1 MVAKTIVNRREI
13 MDYKIKHW
21 AVAVAT
27 FGVLSVT
34 VAANADETTG
44 LTDTAIKVGVMGPF
58 TGNAS
63 SYSKTQIG
71 LMAYFKHINDQ
82 GGIHGR
88 KFEIVQE
95 DTACNPAK
103 GIAAAKKLVHQ
114 DKVFYMH
121 GNSCSGVAMAVKPT
135 VSPTGIPWIIAHA
148 VNPKITMP
156 VNEKRSI
163 FHGVP
168 AGPAYGSAM
177 GRFVMSK
184 PNAKRVAVIAHTND
198 WAKSYCG
205 PAIEHIKKS
214 GGEII
219 ADMAMERGQTDST
232 AQVLKLK
239 KANPDFILGCLYEA
253 ETVIFLRDAKKY
265 GLNAPVMGTA
275 GTDLEN
281 TLARLGD
288 KDAVKNYFVLHA
300 FVDKVD
306 GPKMKKWNDIILKY
320 YPSETITGFSAISM
334 ASGVAAVQALKN
346 AGRDL
351 TRSKMISALEN
362 IRGLT
367 TGILACDITWTPT
380 DRHGCKTSAVAG
392 FVDGNPT
399 VLSAWGKPW

>member
-1 MVAKTIVNRREI
+1 MKHRTKTCMSTMAALGMLAMV
-13 MDYKIKHW
+13 
-21 AVAVAT
+21 
-27 FGVLSVT
+27 G
-34 VAANADETTG
+34 AANADETTG
-44 LTDTAIKVGVMGPF
+44 LTDTTIKVGVMGPF

-82 GGIHGR
+82 GGINGR
-88 KFEIVQE
+88 KFDIIQE
-95 DTACNPAK
+95 DTACAPAK

-114 DKVFYMH
+114 DKVFYLH

-135 VSPTGIPWIIAHA
+135 VAPTGIPWIIAHA

-156 VNEKRSI
+156 VNEKKSI

-168 AGPAYGSAM
+168 AGPAYGSTM
-177 GRFVMSK
+177 GKFIMSK
-184 PNAKRVAVIAHTND
+184 PGVKRIAMVAHTND
-198 WAKSYCG
+198 WAKAYCD
-205 PAIEHIKKS
+205 PAIEVIKAS

-219 ADMAMERGQTDST
+219 EELALERGQTDAT

-239 KANPDFILGCLYEA
+239 QANPDFILGCLYEA

-265 GLNAPVMGTA
+265 GVRIPVMGTA

-281 TLARLGD
+281 TLERLGD
-288 KDAVKNYFVLHA
+288 PDAVKDYYVLHA

-320 YPSETITGFSAISM
+320 YPNETITGFSAISM
-334 ASGVAAVQALKN
+334 ASGVAAVKALKA

-351 TRSKMISALEN
+351 TRSKFIAELDN
-362 IRGLT
+362 IKGLK
-367 TGILACDITWTPT
+367 TGILACDITWSST
-380 DRHGCKTSAVAG
+380 DRHGCKKSAVAG
-392 FVDGNPT
+392 FVEGKPT
-399 VLSAWGKPW
+399 VLSAWGKAW

>member
-1 MVAKTIVNRREI
+1 MKHRIKTCMSTMAALGMLAMV
-13 MDYKIKHW
+13 
-21 AVAVAT
+21 
-27 FGVLSVT
+27 G
-34 VAANADETTG
+34 AASADETTG

-82 GGIHGR
+82 GGINGR

-95 DTACNPAK
+95 DTACAPAK

-114 DKVFYMH
+114 DKVFYLH

-135 VSPTGIPWIIAHA
+135 VAPTGIPWIIAHA

-156 VNEKRSI
+156 VNEKKSI

-168 AGPAYGSAM
+168 AGPAYGSTM
-177 GRFVMSK
+177 GKFVMSK
-184 PNAKRVAVIAHTND
+184 PNVKRIAMVTHTND
-198 WAKSYCG
+198 WAKAYCD
-205 PAIEHIKKS
+205 PAIEVIKAS
-214 GGEII
+214 GGKII
-219 ADMAMERGQTDST
+219 ETLALERGQTDAT

-239 KANPDFILGCLYEA
+239 KAKPDFILGCLYEA

-265 GLNAPVMGTA
+265 GVRIPVMGTA

-281 TLARLGD
+281 TLERLGD
-288 KDAVKNYFVLHA
+288 ADAVKDYYVLHA

-320 YPSETITGFSAISM
+320 YPNETITGFSAVSM
-334 ASGVAAVQALKN
+334 ASGVAAVNALKA

-351 TRSKMISALEN
+351 TRSKFIAELDN
-362 IRGLT
+362 IKGLK
-367 TGILACDITWTPT
+367 TGILACDITWSST
-380 DRHGCKTSAVAG
+380 DRHGCKKSAVAG
-392 FVDGNPT
+392 FVDGKPT
-399 VLSAWGKPW
+399 VLSAWKKPW

>member
-1 MVAKTIVNRREI
+1 M
-13 MDYKIKHW
+13 KHRTKKYLS
-21 AVAVAT
+21 AMAAL
-27 FGVLSVT
+27 GVLSMIG
-34 VAANADETTG
+34 AASADETTG
-44 LTDTAIKVGVMGPF
+44 LTDTTIKVGVMGPF

-82 GGIHGR
+82 GGINGR
-88 KFEIVQE
+88 KFDIVQE
-95 DTACNPAK
+95 DTACAPAK
-103 GIAAAKKLVHQ
+103 GIAAAKKLIYQ
-114 DKVFYMH
+114 DKVFYLH

-135 VSPTGIPWIIAHA
+135 VAPTGIPWIIAHA
-148 VNPKITMP
+148 VNPKISMP

-168 AGPAYGSAM
+168 AGPAYGSTM
-177 GRFVMSK
+177 GKFVMSK
-184 PNAKRVAVIAHTND
+184 PGVKRVAMVTHTND
-198 WAKSYCG
+198 WAKAYCD
-205 PAIEHIKKS
+205 PAIEVIKAA

-219 ADMAMERGQTDST
+219 EELALERGQTDAT

-239 KANPDFILGCLYEA
+239 QAKPDFILACLYEA

-265 GLNAPVMGTA
+265 GVRIPVMGTA

-281 TLARLGD
+281 TLERLGD
-288 KDAVKNYFVLHA
+288 PDAVKDYYVLHA

-320 YPSETITGFSAISM
+320 YPNETITGFSAVSM
-334 ASGVAAVQALKN
+334 ASGVAAVKALEA

-351 TRSKMISALEN
+351 TRSKFIAALEN
-362 IRGLT
+362 IRGLE

-380 DRHGCKTSAVAG
+380 DRHGCKKSAVAG
-392 FVDGNPT
+392 FVDGKPAI
-399 VLSAWGKPW
+399 LSAWGKAW

>member
-1 MVAKTIVNRREI
+1 MNSRIKKSIVAF
-13 MDYKIKHW
+13 
-21 AVAVAT
+21 AVM
-27 FGVLSVT
+27 GVLSMVG
-34 VAANADETTG
+34 AANADETTG

-58 TGNAS
+58 SGNAS

-82 GGIHGR
+82 GGINGR
-88 KFEIVQE
+88 KFDIIQE
-95 DTACNPAK
+95 DTACDPAK

-114 DKVFYMH
+114 DEVFYLH

-156 VNEKRSI
+156 VNEKKSI

-168 AGPAYGSAM
+168 AGPAYGSTM
-177 GRFVMSK
+177 GKFIMSK
-184 PNAKRVAVIAHTND
+184 PGVKRIAMVAHTND
-198 WAKSYCG
+198 WAKAYCD
-205 PAIEHIKKS
+205 PAIEVIKAS

-219 ADMAMERGQTDST
+219 EELTLERGQTDAT

-239 KANPDFILGCLYEA
+239 QANPDFILGCLYEA

-265 GLNAPVMGTA
+265 GVRIPVMGTA

-281 TLARLGD
+281 TLERLGD
-288 KDAVKNYFVLHA
+288 LDAVKDYYVLHA

-320 YPSETITGFSAISM
+320 YPNETITGFSAVSM
-334 ASGVAAVQALKN
+334 ASGVAAVKALKA

-351 TRSKMISALEN
+351 TRSKFIAELDN
-362 IRGLT
+362 IKGLK
-367 TGILACDITWTPT
+367 TGILACDITWSST
-380 DRHGCKTSAVAG
+380 DRHGCKKSAVAG
-392 FVDGNPT
+392 FVEGKPT
-399 VLSAWGKPW
+399 VLSAWGKAW

>member
-1 MVAKTIVNRREI
+1 MKHRTKTCMSTMAALGMLAMV
-13 MDYKIKHW
+13 
-21 AVAVAT
+21 
-27 FGVLSVT
+27 G
-34 VAANADETTG
+34 AANADETTG
-44 LTDTAIKVGVMGPF
+44 LTDTTIKVGVMGPF

-82 GGIHGR
+82 GGINGR

-95 DTACNPAK
+95 DTACAPAK

-114 DKVFYMH
+114 DKVFYLH

-135 VSPTGIPWIIAHA
+135 VAPTGIPWIIAHA

-156 VNEKRSI
+156 VNEKKSI

-168 AGPAYGSAM
+168 AGPAYGSTM
-177 GRFVMSK
+177 GKFVMSK
-184 PNAKRVAVIAHTND
+184 PGVKRIAMVTHTND
-198 WAKSYCG
+198 WAKAYCD
-205 PAIEHIKKS
+205 PAIEVIKAS
-214 GGEII
+214 GGKII
-219 ADMAMERGQTDST
+219 ETLALERGQTDAT

-239 KANPDFILGCLYEA
+239 KAKPDFVLGCLYEA

-265 GLNAPVMGTA
+265 GVRIPVMGTA

-281 TLARLGD
+281 TLERLGD
-288 KDAVKNYFVLHA
+288 ADAVKDYYVLHA

-320 YPSETITGFSAISM
+320 YPNETITGFSAVSM
-334 ASGVAAVQALKN
+334 ASGVAAVNALKA

-351 TRSKMISALEN
+351 TRSKFIAELDN
-362 IRGLT
+362 IKGLK
-367 TGILACDITWTPT
+367 TGILACDITWSST
-380 DRHGCKTSAVAG
+380 DRHGCKKSAVAG
-392 FVDGNPT
+392 FVDGKPT
-399 VLSAWGKPW
+399 VLSAWKKPW

>member
-1 MVAKTIVNRREI
+1 M
-13 MDYKIKHW
+13 KICRLM
-21 AVAVAT
+21 AT
-27 FGVLSVT
+27 AAALSVLGT
-34 VAANADETTG
+34 AGATMADETTG
-44 LTDTAIKVGVMGPF
+44 LTDTTIKVGVMGPF

-63 SYSKTQIG
+63 SYSKAQIG

-88 KFEIVQE
+88 KFVMVSE
-95 DTACNPAK
+95 DTACAPAK

-114 DKVFYMH
+114 DKVFYLH

-148 VNPKITMP
+148 VNPKISMP

-168 AGPAYGSAM
+168 AGPAYGSTM
-177 GRFVMSK
+177 GKFVMSK
-184 PNAKRVAVIAHTND
+184 SGTKRVAVVTHTND
-198 WAKSYCG
+198 WAKAYCD
-205 PAIEHIKKS
+205 PAIKVIKGS

-219 ADMAMERGQTDST
+219 QNLALERGQTDST

-239 KANPDFILGCLYEA
+239 QAKPDFILGCLYEA

-265 GLNAPVMGTA
+265 GLKIPVMGTA

-281 TLARLGD
+281 TLERLGD
-288 KDAVKNYFVLHA
+288 ISAVRNYFVLHS

-320 YPSETITGFSAISM
+320 NPKETITGFSAVSM
-334 ASGVAAVQALKN
+334 ASGVAAVAALQAV
-346 AGRDL
+346 GHDL
-351 TRSKMISALEN
+351 TRSKFIAALDK
-362 IRGLT
+362 IRNLK

-380 DRHGCKTSAVAG
+380 DRHGCKKSAVAG
-392 FVDGNPT
+392 FVNDKPT
-399 VLSAWGKPW
+399 VLSAWGKTW

>member
-1 MVAKTIVNRREI
+1 M
-13 MDYKIKHW
+13 KICRLM
-21 AVAVAT
+21 AT
-27 FGVLSVT
+27 AAALSLLGT
-34 VAANADETTG
+34 AGTTMAGETTG
-44 LTDTAIKVGVMGPF
+44 LTDTTIKVGVMGPF

-63 SYSKTQIG
+63 SYSKAQIG
-71 LMAYFKHINDQ
+71 LMAYFKHINDK

-88 KFEIVQE
+88 KFEIVSE
-95 DTACNPAK
+95 DTACAPAK

-114 DKVFYMH
+114 DKVFYLH

-148 VNPKITMP
+148 VNPKISMP

-168 AGPAYGSAM
+168 AGPAYGSTM
-177 GRFVMSK
+177 GKFVMSK
-184 PNAKRVAVIAHTND
+184 SGTKRVAVVTHTND
-198 WAKSYCG
+198 WAKAYCD
-205 PAIEHIKKS
+205 PAIKVIKNS

-219 ADMAMERGQTDST
+219 QNLALERGQTDST

-239 KANPDFILGCLYEA
+239 QAKPDFILGCLYEA

-265 GLNAPVMGTA
+265 GVKIPVMGTA

-281 TLARLGD
+281 TLERLGD
-288 KDAVKNYFVLHA
+288 ISAVRNYFVLHS

-320 YPSETITGFSAISM
+320 NPKETITGFSAVSM
-334 ASGVAAVQALKN
+334 ASGVAAVAALQAV
-346 AGRDL
+346 GHDL
-351 TRSKMISALEN
+351 TRSKFIAALDN
-362 IRGLT
+362 IRNLK

-380 DRHGCKTSAVAG
+380 DRHGCKKSAVAG
-392 FVDGNPT
+392 FVNDKPT
-399 VLSAWGKPW
+399 VLSAWGKTW

>member
-1 MVAKTIVNRREI
+1 MKHRTKTCMSTMAALGMLAMV
-13 MDYKIKHW
+13 
-21 AVAVAT
+21 
-27 FGVLSVT
+27 G
-34 VAANADETTG
+34 AANADETTG
-44 LTDTAIKVGVMGPF
+44 LTDTTIKVGVMGPF

-82 GGIHGR
+82 GGINGR

-95 DTACNPAK
+95 DTACAPAK

-114 DKVFYMH
+114 DKVFYLH

-135 VSPTGIPWIIAHA
+135 VAPTGIPWIIAHA

-156 VNEKRSI
+156 VNEKKSI

-168 AGPAYGSAM
+168 AGPAYGSTM
-177 GRFVMSK
+177 GKFVMSK
-184 PNAKRVAVIAHTND
+184 PNVKRVAMVTHTND
-198 WAKSYCG
+198 WAKAYCD
-205 PAIEHIKKS
+205 PAIEVIKAS
-214 GGEII
+214 GGKII
-219 ADMAMERGQTDST
+219 ETLALERGQTDAT

-239 KANPDFILGCLYEA
+239 KAKPDFVLGCLYEA

-265 GLNAPVMGTA
+265 GVRIPVMGTA

-281 TLARLGD
+281 TLERLGD
-288 KDAVKNYFVLHA
+288 ADAVKDYYVLHA

-320 YPSETITGFSAISM
+320 YPNETITGFSAVSM
-334 ASGVAAVQALKN
+334 ASGVAAVNALKA

-351 TRSKMISALEN
+351 TRSKFIAELDN
-362 IRGLT
+362 IKGLK
-367 TGILACDITWTPT
+367 TGILACDITWSST
-380 DRHGCKTSAVAG
+380 DRHGCKKSAVAG
-392 FVDGNPT
+392 FVDGKPT
-399 VLSAWGKPW
+399 VLSAWKKPW

>member
-1 MVAKTIVNRREI
+1 MNSR
-13 MDYKIKHW
+13 IKKSIIAF
-21 AVAVAT
+21 AVM
-27 FGVLSVT
+27 GVLST
-34 VAANADETTG
+34 AGAASAGETTG

-58 TGNAS
+58 SGNAS

-82 GGIHGR
+82 GGINGR
-88 KFEIVQE
+88 KFDIIQE
-95 DTACNPAK
+95 DTACDPAK

-114 DKVFYMH
+114 DEVFYLH

-156 VNEKRSI
+156 VNEKKSI

-168 AGPAYGSAM
+168 AGPAYGSTM
-177 GRFVMSK
+177 GKFVMSK
-184 PNAKRVAVIAHTND
+184 PGVKRIAMVTHTND
-198 WAKSYCG
+198 WAKAYCD
-205 PAIEHIKKS
+205 PAIEVIKAS

-219 ADMAMERGQTDST
+219 ETLSLERGQTDAT

-239 KANPDFILGCLYEA
+239 KAKPDFILGCLYEA

-265 GLNAPVMGTA
+265 GVRIPVMGTA

-281 TLARLGD
+281 TLERLGD
-288 KDAVKNYFVLHA
+288 PDAVKDYYVLHA

-320 YPSETITGFSAISM
+320 YPNETITGFSAVSM
-334 ASGVAAVQALKN
+334 ASGVAAVKALKA

-351 TRSKMISALEN
+351 TRSKFIAELDN
-362 IRGLT
+362 IKGLK
-367 TGILACDITWTPT
+367 TGILACDITWSST
-380 DRHGCKTSAVAG
+380 DRHGCKKSAVAG
-392 FVDGNPT
+392 FVDGKPT
-399 VLSAWGKPW
+399 VLSAWKKPW

>member
-1 MVAKTIVNRREI
+1 MNSR
-13 MDYKIKHW
+13 IKKSIIAF
-21 AVAVAT
+21 AVM
-27 FGVLSVT
+27 GVLST
-34 VAANADETTG
+34 AGAASAGETTG
-44 LTDTAIKVGVMGPF
+44 LTDTTIKVGVMGPF

-82 GGIHGR
+82 GGINGR
-88 KFEIVQE
+88 KFDIIQE
-95 DTACNPAK
+95 DTACDPAK

-114 DKVFYMH
+114 DKVFYLH

-135 VSPTGIPWIIAHA
+135 VAPTGIPWIIAHA

-156 VNEKRSI
+156 VNEKKSI

-168 AGPAYGSAM
+168 AGPAYGSTM
-177 GRFVMSK
+177 GKFVMSK
-184 PNAKRVAVIAHTND
+184 PGVKRIAMVTHTND
-198 WAKSYCG
+198 WAKAYCD
-205 PAIEHIKKS
+205 PAIEVIKAS

-219 ADMAMERGQTDST
+219 ETLSLERGQTDAT

-239 KANPDFILGCLYEA
+239 KAKPDFILGCLYEA

-265 GLNAPVMGTA
+265 GVRIPVMGTA

-281 TLARLGD
+281 TLERLGD
-288 KDAVKNYFVLHA
+288 PDAVKDYYVLHA

-320 YPSETITGFSAISM
+320 YPNETITGFSAVSM
-334 ASGVAAVQALKN
+334 ASGVAAVNALKA

-351 TRSKMISALEN
+351 TRSKFIAELDN
-362 IRGLT
+362 IKGLK
-367 TGILACDITWTPT
+367 TGILACDITWSST
-380 DRHGCKTSAVAG
+380 DRHGCKKSAVAG
-392 FVDGNPT
+392 FIDGKPT
-399 VLSAWGKPW
+399 VLSAWEKPW

>member
-1 MVAKTIVNRREI
+1 MKHRTKTCMSTMAALGMLAMV
-13 MDYKIKHW
+13 
-21 AVAVAT
+21 
-27 FGVLSVT
+27 G
-34 VAANADETTG
+34 AANADETTG
-44 LTDTAIKVGVMGPF
+44 LTDTTIKVGVMGPF

-82 GGIHGR
+82 GGINGR

-95 DTACNPAK
+95 DTACAPAK

-114 DKVFYMH
+114 DKVFYLH

-135 VSPTGIPWIIAHA
+135 VAPTGIPWIIAHA

-156 VNEKRSI
+156 VNEKKSI

-168 AGPAYGSAM
+168 AGPAYGSTM
-177 GRFVMSK
+177 GKFVMSK
-184 PNAKRVAVIAHTND
+184 PGVKRIVMVTHTND
-198 WAKSYCG
+198 WAKAYCD
-205 PAIEHIKKS
+205 PAIEVIKAS

-219 ADMAMERGQTDST
+219 ETLALERGQTDAT

-239 KANPDFILGCLYEA
+239 KAKPDFVLGCLYEA

-265 GLNAPVMGTA
+265 GVRIPVMGTA

-281 TLARLGD
+281 TLERLGD
-288 KDAVKNYFVLHA
+288 PDAVKDYYVLHA

-320 YPSETITGFSAISM
+320 YPNETITGFSAVSM
-334 ASGVAAVQALKN
+334 ASGVAAVNALKA

-351 TRSKMISALEN
+351 TRSKFIAELDN
-362 IRGLT
+362 IKGLK
-367 TGILACDITWTPT
+367 TGILACDITWSST
-380 DRHGCKTSAVAG
+380 DRHGCKKSAVAG
-392 FVDGNPT
+392 FIDGKPT
-399 VLSAWGKPW
+399 VLSAWEKPW

>member
-1 MVAKTIVNRREI
+1 MKHRTKTCMSTMAALGMLAMV
-13 MDYKIKHW
+13 
-21 AVAVAT
+21 
-27 FGVLSVT
+27 G
-34 VAANADETTG
+34 AANADETTG

-58 TGNAS
+58 SGNAS

-71 LMAYFKHINDQ
+71 LMAYFKHINDL
-82 GGIHGR
+82 GGINGR

-95 DTACNPAK
+95 DTACAPAK

-114 DKVFYMH
+114 DKVFYLH

-135 VSPTGIPWIIAHA
+135 VAPTGIPWIIAHA

-156 VNEKRSI
+156 VNEKKSI

-168 AGPAYGSAM
+168 AGPAYGSTM
-177 GRFVMSK
+177 GKFVMSK
-184 PNAKRVAVIAHTND
+184 PGVKRIAMVTHTND
-198 WAKSYCG
+198 WAKAYCD
-205 PAIEHIKKS
+205 PAIEVIKAS

-219 ADMAMERGQTDST
+219 ETLALERGQTDAT

-239 KANPDFILGCLYEA
+239 KAKPDFILGCLYEA

-265 GLNAPVMGTA
+265 GVRIPVMGTA

-281 TLARLGD
+281 TLERLGD
-288 KDAVKNYFVLHA
+288 PDAVKDYYVLHA

-320 YPSETITGFSAISM
+320 YPNETITGFSAVSM
-334 ASGVAAVQALKN
+334 ASGVAAVNALKA

-351 TRSKMISALEN
+351 TRSKFIAELDN
-362 IRGLT
+362 IKGLK
-367 TGILACDITWTPT
+367 TGILACDITWSST
-380 DRHGCKTSAVAG
+380 DRHGCKKSAVAG
-392 FVDGNPT
+392 FIDGKPT
-399 VLSAWGKPW
+399 VLSAWEKPW

>member
-1 MVAKTIVNRREI
+1 MKHRTKTCMSTMAALGMLAMV
-13 MDYKIKHW
+13 
-21 AVAVAT
+21 
-27 FGVLSVT
+27 G
-34 VAANADETTG
+34 AANADETTG
-44 LTDTAIKVGVMGPF
+44 LTDTTIKVGVMGPF

-82 GGIHGR
+82 GGINGR

-95 DTACNPAK
+95 DTACAPAK

-114 DKVFYMH
+114 DKVFYLH

-156 VNEKRSI
+156 VNEKKSI

-168 AGPAYGSAM
+168 AGPAYGSTM

-184 PNAKRVAVIAHTND
+184 PNTKRISVVTHTND
-198 WAKSYCG
+198 WAKAYCD
-205 PAIEHIKKS
+205 PAIEVIKAS
-214 GGEII
+214 GGKII
-219 ADMAMERGQTDST
+219 ETLALERGQTDAT

-239 KANPDFILGCLYEA
+239 KAKPDFVLGCLYEA

-265 GLNAPVMGTA
+265 GVRLPVMGTA

-281 TLARLGD
+281 TLERLGD
-288 KDAVKNYFVLHA
+288 PDAVKDYYVLHA

-320 YPSETITGFSAISM
+320 YPNETITGFSAVSM
-334 ASGVAAVQALKN
+334 ASGVAAVNALKA

-351 TRSKMISALEN
+351 TRSKFIAELDN
-362 IRGLT
+362 IKGLK
-367 TGILACDITWTPT
+367 TGILACDITWSST
-380 DRHGCKTSAVAG
+380 DRHGCKKSAVAG
-392 FVDGNPT
+392 FVDGKPT
-399 VLSAWGKPW
+399 VLSAWKKPW

>member
-1 MVAKTIVNRREI
+1 MRQIPKFKTGLAALAGLALLAGP
-13 MDYKIKHW
+13 
-21 AVAVAT
+21 AV
-27 FGVLSVT
+27 
-34 VAANADETTG
+34 ADETTG
-44 LTDTAIKVGVMGPF
+44 LTDTTIKVGVMGPF

-71 LMAYFKHINDQ
+71 LMAYFKHINDK

-95 DTACNPAK
+95 DTACAPAK

-114 DKVFYMH
+114 DKVFYLH

-156 VNEKRSI
+156 VNEKHSI

-168 AGPAYGSAM
+168 AGPAYGSTM
-177 GRFVMSK
+177 GKFVMSK
-184 PNAKRVAVIAHTND
+184 PGVKRVAMITHTND
-198 WAKSYCG
+198 WAKSYCD
-205 PAIEHIKKS
+205 PAIAHIKS
-214 GGEII
+214 TGLDLV
-219 ADMAMERGQTDST
+219 ADVKLERGQTDST

-239 KANPDFILGCLYEA
+239 EAKPDFILGCLYEA

-265 GLNAPVMGTA
+265 GLKAPVMGTA

-288 KDAVKNYFVLHA
+288 QKAMNEYFVLHA

-320 YPSETITGFSAISM
+320 NPSETITGFSAISM
-334 ASGVAAVQALKN
+334 ASGVAAVKALEN
-346 AGRDL
+346 VGRDL
-351 TRSKMISALEN
+351 TRSKFIAELEKIN
-362 IRGLT
+362 GLK
-367 TGILACDITWTPT
+367 TGILACDITWTAT
-380 DRHGCKTSAVAG
+380 ERHGCKASAVAG
-392 FVDGNPT
+392 FVDGKPT

>member
-1 MVAKTIVNRREI
+1 MKSRISKWMMAAAAI
-13 MDYKIKHW
+13 
-21 AVAVAT
+21 
-27 FGVLSVT
+27 GVLSM
-34 VAANADETTG
+34 AGLAGADETTG
-44 LTDTAIKVGVMGPF
+44 LTGTTIKVGVMGPF

-95 DTACNPAK
+95 DTACAPAK

-114 DKVFYMH
+114 DKVFYLH

-156 VNEKRSI
+156 VNEKKSI

-168 AGPAYGSAM
+168 AGPAYGSTM
-177 GRFVMSK
+177 GKFVMSK
-184 PNAKRVAVIAHTND
+184 PGVKRIAMIAHTND
-198 WAKSYCG
+198 WAKSYCD
-205 PAIEHIKKS
+205 PAIEHIKS
-214 GGEII
+214 QGIDLI
-219 ADMAMERGQTDST
+219 MDLAMERGQTDST

-239 KANPDFILGCLYEA
+239 QANPDFILGCLYEA

-265 GLNAPVMGTA
+265 GLRVPVMGTA

-281 TLARLGD
+281 TLERLGD
-288 KDAVKNYFVLHA
+288 LDAVKDYFVLHA

-320 YPSETITGFSAISM
+320 YPDETITGFSAVSM
-334 ASGVAAVQALKN
+334 ASGVAAVKALEA
-346 AGRDL
+346 AGPDL
-351 TRSKMISALEN
+351 TRSKMIAELDK
-362 IRGLT
+362 IRGLE

-380 DRHGCKTSAVAG
+380 DRHGCKKSAVAG
-392 FVDGNPT
+392 FIDGKPT
-399 VLSAWGKPW
+399 VLSGWGKPW

>member
-1 MVAKTIVNRREI
+1 MKHRIKTCMSTMAALGMLAMV
-13 MDYKIKHW
+13 
-21 AVAVAT
+21 
-27 FGVLSVT
+27 G
-34 VAANADETTG
+34 AANADETTG
-44 LTDTAIKVGVMGPF
+44 LTDTTIKVGVMGPF
-58 TGNAS
+58 SGNAS

-82 GGIHGR
+82 GGINGR

-95 DTACNPAK
+95 DTACDPAK

-114 DKVFYMH
+114 DKVFYLH

-156 VNEKRSI
+156 VNEKKSI

-168 AGPAYGSAM
+168 AGPAYGSTM
-177 GRFVMSK
+177 GKFIMSK
-184 PNAKRVAVIAHTND
+184 PGVKRIAMVAHTND
-198 WAKSYCG
+198 WAKAYCD
-205 PAIEHIKKS
+205 PAIEVIKAS

-219 ADMAMERGQTDST
+219 EELALERGQTDAT

-239 KANPDFILGCLYEA
+239 KAKPDFILGCLYEA

-265 GLNAPVMGTA
+265 GVRIPVMGTA

-281 TLARLGD
+281 TLERLGD
-288 KDAVKNYFVLHA
+288 PDAVKDYYVLHA

-320 YPSETITGFSAISM
+320 YPNETITGFSAVSM
-334 ASGVAAVQALKN
+334 ASGVAAVNALKA

-351 TRSKMISALEN
+351 TRSKFIAELDN
-362 IRGLT
+362 IKGLK
-367 TGILACDITWTPT
+367 TGILACDITWSST
-380 DRHGCKTSAVAG
+380 DRHGCKKSAVAG
-392 FVDGNPT
+392 FIDGKPT
-399 VLSAWGKPW
+399 VLSAWEKPW

>member
-1 MVAKTIVNRREI
+1 MKTNKI
-13 MDYKIKHW
+13 MTTI
-21 AVAVAT
+21 
-27 FGVLSVT
+27 
-34 VAANADETTG
+34 AALGLLGTSGMSIAGETTG

-88 KFEIVQE
+88 KFEMFPE
-95 DTACNPAK
+95 DTACAPAK
-103 GIAAAKKLVHQ
+103 GIAAAKKLIHQ
-114 DKVFYMH
+114 DEVFYLH
-121 GNSCSGVAMAVKPT
+121 GNSCSAVAMAVKPT

-163 FHGVP
+163 YHGVP
-168 AGPAYGSAM
+168 AGPAYGSTM
-177 GRFVMSK
+177 GEFVMSK
-184 PNAKRVAVIAHTND
+184 PGTKRVAMVAHTND
-198 WAKSYCG
+198 WAKAYCD
-205 PAIEHIKKS
+205 PAIKVIKAS

-219 ADMAMERGQTDST
+219 ESLALERGQTDST

-239 KANPDFILGCLYEA
+239 QAKPDFILGCLYEA

-265 GLNAPVMGTA
+265 GLKIPVMGTA

-281 TLARLGD
+281 TLERLGD
-288 KDAVKNYFVLHA
+288 ISAVRNYFVLHA

-320 YPSETITGFSAISM
+320 NPNETITGFSAVSM
-334 ASGVAAVQALKN
+334 ASGVAAVKALQAV
-346 AGRDL
+346 GRDL
-351 TRSKMISALEN
+351 TRSKFIAELDK
-362 IRGLT
+362 IRNLK
-367 TGILACDITWTPT
+367 TGILACDITWTST
-380 DRHGCKTSAVAG
+380 DRHGCKKSAVAG
-392 FVDGNPT
+392 FINDKPT
-399 VLSAWGKPW
+399 VLSAWGKTW

>member
-1 MVAKTIVNRREI
+1 MKHRIKTCMSTMAALGMLAMV
-13 MDYKIKHW
+13 
-21 AVAVAT
+21 
-27 FGVLSVT
+27 G
-34 VAANADETTG
+34 AANADETTG

-58 TGNAS
+58 SGNAS

-82 GGIHGR
+82 GGINGR

-95 DTACNPAK
+95 DTACDPAK

-114 DKVFYMH
+114 DKVFYLH

-135 VSPTGIPWIIAHA
+135 VAPTGIPWIIAHA

-156 VNEKRSI
+156 VNEKKSI

-168 AGPAYGSAM
+168 AGPAYGSTM
-177 GRFVMSK
+177 GKFVMSK
-184 PNAKRVAVIAHTND
+184 PGVKRIAMVTHTND
-198 WAKSYCG
+198 WAKAYCD
-205 PAIEHIKKS
+205 PAIEVIKAS

-219 ADMAMERGQTDST
+219 ETLALERGQTDAT

-239 KANPDFILGCLYEA
+239 KAKPDFILGCLYEA

-265 GLNAPVMGTA
+265 GVRIPVMGTA

-281 TLARLGD
+281 TLERLGD
-288 KDAVKNYFVLHA
+288 PDAVKDYYVLHA

-320 YPSETITGFSAISM
+320 YPNETITGFSAVSM
-334 ASGVAAVQALKN
+334 ASGVAAVKALKA

-351 TRSKMISALEN
+351 TRSKFIAELDN
-362 IRGLT
+362 IKGLK
-367 TGILACDITWTPT
+367 TGILACDITWSST
-380 DRHGCKTSAVAG
+380 DRHGCKKSAVAG
-392 FVDGNPT
+392 FVDGKPT
-399 VLSAWGKPW
+399 VLSAWKKPW

>member
-1 MVAKTIVNRREI
+1 MKMNVKTWVA
-13 MDYKIKHW
+13 
-21 AVAVAT
+21 
-27 FGVLSVT
+27 T
-34 VAANADETTG
+34 VAAAGVLALSSGVSAETDETTG
-44 LTDTAIKVGVMGPF
+44 LTDTTIKVGVMGPF

-82 GGIHGR
+82 GGVHGR
-88 KFEIVQE
+88 KFVIAQE
-95 DTACNPAK
+95 DTACEPAK
-103 GIAAAKKLVHQ
+103 GIAAAKKLLHQ
-114 DKVFYMH
+114 EKAFYLH

-135 VSPTGIPWIIAHA
+135 LSPTGIPWIIAHA

-168 AGPAYGSAM
+168 AGPAYGSTM

-184 PNAKRVAVIAHTND
+184 PGTKRIAVIAHTND
-198 WAKSYCG
+198 WAKSYCS
-205 PAIEHIKKS
+205 PAIDVIKEN
-214 GGEII
+214 GGEIV
-219 ADMAMERGQTDST
+219 AEMAMERGQTDST

-239 KANPDFILGCLYEA
+239 QANPDFILGCLYEA

-265 GLNAPVMGTA
+265 GMTVPVMGTA

-288 KDAVKNYFVLHA
+288 QEAVKNYYVLHA

-320 YPSETITGFSAISM
+320 YPDETITGFSAVSM
-334 ASGVAAVQALKN
+334 ASGVAAVEALK
-346 AGRDL
+346 AVGPDL
-351 TRSKMISALEN
+351 TRSKFIDALEN

-380 DRHGCKTSAVAG
+380 DHHGCKKSAVAG
-392 FVDGNPT
+392 FVDGKPT